1 MKIGVDSF
9 SLHPLELD
17 VFGQLAFAARLGFEG
32 LHGGVDLD
40 EGIERLADVRAEAA
54 CLGLYTE
61 VGLGIINPC
70 TADCSREELQA
81 RVTRQIEHAAA
92 CGWHELHAV
101 LGSSK
106 ERFSSTVPWTRQ
118 LESAA
123 ELLAA
128 LTPVLRAHGSR
139 VNLETHGDATTFELV
154 RLVEQVGPAYA
165 GICLDTANVL
175 CHAEDPVLAAD
186 RAAPYTHMTHIKDAI
201 MFFTETGLR
210 RQTQPVG
217 RGAIDWPAVLPL
229 LAARAPGIHLS
240 IEDHK
245 WLFDAN
251 IFDERWLAFHPDL
264 TREELAR
271 VVRIAW
277 QCQQR
282 IDTGDLVEP
291 ARYET
296 IPYKDELEERLT
308 IGQKN
313 LRRYVT
319 HRAAPADER
328 ASA

>member
-1 MKIGVDSF
+1 MSLPRFVVTPGEPAGIG
-9 SLHPLELD
+9 P
-17 VFGQLAFAARLGFEG
+17 
-32 LHGGVDLD
+32 DL
-40 EGIERLADVRAEAA
+40 
-54 CLGLYTE
+54 CL
-61 VGLGIINPC
+61 
-70 TADCSREELQA
+70 
-81 RVTRQIEHAAA
+81 
-92 CGWHELHAV
+92 
-101 LGSSK
+101 
-106 ERFSSTVPWTRQ
+106 
-118 LESAA
+118 
-123 ELLAA
+123 LLAA
-128 LTPVLRAHGSR
+128 QA
-139 VNLETHGDATTFELV
+139 
-154 RLVEQVGPAYA
+154 Q
-165 GICLDTANVL
+165 
-175 CHAEDPVLAAD
+175 
-186 RAAPYTHMTHIKDAI
+186 PYPLIAI
-201 MFFTETGLR
+201 AS
-210 RQTQPVG
+210 Q
-217 RGAIDWPAVLPL
+217 PL